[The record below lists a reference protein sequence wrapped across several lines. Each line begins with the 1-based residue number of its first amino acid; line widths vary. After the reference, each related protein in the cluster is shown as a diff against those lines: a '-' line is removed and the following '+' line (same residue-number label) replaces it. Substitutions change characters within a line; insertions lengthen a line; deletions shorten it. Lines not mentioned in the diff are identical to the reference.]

1 MMGAMTDG
9 YDLAWLGLERAG
21 DGHWSFEL
29 TPPLSRMDGKLYGG
43 TGIAV
48 TVAAM
53 EAETARDTL
62 WATVQFVGTADI
74 GERVDCHVESLAQGR
89 RTSQVRLT
97 ATANGRVV
105 LAAIGATG
113 AHRDAT
119 VEAQMGVMPN
129 VPGPD
134 EAEPWGAAW
143 REGGMPRI
151 GWLLLADVREVKL
164 GEERFAIWA
173 RMRDGRQSRATL
185 SFLADLVPSAVVRAA
200 GFMGAG
206 TSLDNSMR
214 FGRFTETEW
223 VLVDFEPWLATGGY
237 LHGGAR
243 LWAPDGT
250 LLGYASQTASAIVWE
265 GETPPWLQT
274 Q

>member
-1 MMGAMTDG
+1 MTDG
-9 YDLAWLGLERAG
+9 YDLAWLGLERRSEG
-21 DGHWSFEL
+21 MWSFEL

-48 TVAAM
+48 TVAAL
-53 EAETARDTL
+53 EAETAGDTL
-62 WATVQFVGTADI
+62 WATVQFAGTAEI
-74 GERVDCHVESLAQGR
+74 GERINCHVEVLAQGR
-89 RTSQVRLT
+89 RTSQVRMT
-97 ATANGRVV
+97 ATVDDRLV

-113 AHRDAT
+113 AHRPGP
-119 VEAQMGVMPN
+119 VEMQVGTMPV
-129 VPGPD
+129 VPGPED
-134 EAEPWGAAW
+134 AAPWGHAW
-143 REGGMPRI
+143 RGGEVPRI
-151 GWLLLADVREVKL
+151 GWLLLAEVREVDL
-164 GEERFAIWA
+164 GEGRFASWA
-173 RMRDGRQSRATL
+173 RMREQPQSRATL

-214 FGRFTETEW
+214 FGRFTDTDW
-223 VLVDFEPWLATGGY
+223 VLVDFDPWFATGGY

-243 LWAPDGT
+243 LWAEDGT
-250 LLGYASQTASAIVWE
+250 LLGYASQTASALVWN

>member
-1 MMGAMTDG
+1 MTDG
-9 YDLAWLGLERAG
+9 YDLAWLGLERG
-21 DGHWSFEL
+21 SEGHWSFEL

-48 TVAAM
+48 TVAAL
-53 EAETARDTL
+53 EAETAGDTL
-62 WATVQFVGTADI
+62 WATTQFVGSAEI
-74 GERVDCHVESLAQGR
+74 GERIDCHVEVLAKGR

-97 ATANGRVV
+97 ATVDDRLVF
-105 LAAIGATG
+105 AAIGATG
-113 AHRDAT
+113 AHREGP
-119 VEAQMGVMPN
+119 VEMQVGAMPD

-134 EAEPWGAAW
+134 EAQSWGHAW
-143 REGGMPRI
+143 RGGEIPRI
-151 GWLLLADVREVKL
+151 GWLLLAEVKEVAL
-164 GEERFAIWA
+164 ENGRFASWA
-173 RMRDGRQSRATL
+173 RMRDQTQSRATL

-214 FGRFTETEW
+214 FGHFVDTEW
-223 VLVDFEPWLATGGY
+223 VLVDFDPWFATGGY

-243 LWAPDGT
+243 LWAEDGT
-250 LLGYASQTASAIVWE
+250 LLAYASQTASAMVWD